1 LDTPLP
7 QARALRVQKA
17 KLDRLSAAL
26 RSPRLA
32 RELAAGEEVTSE
44 MLKLLHV
51 SSRLRA
57 QLASQQ
63 EAAPGRRLPHLT
75 EHDARGGGGGG
86 GGGGTGGGAGPQRLE
101 VSLLRSKVMSLE
113 EDLGRFQA
121 LLSADRAFDAE
132 EARAAPHRTRAPR
145 PAAAARRAARPAAER
160 RPSSPRS
167 AASHRPPTA
176 PPRRRAA
183 APPRLLRAARGR
195 NSLLLG

>member
-32 RELAAGEEVTSE
+32 RAFAAGEEVTSE

-57 QLASQQ
+57 QLTSQQ

-86 GGGGTGGGAGPQRLE
+86 GAGGGAGPQRLE